1 MRLNFT
7 IRDCTD
13 SNRPKVHDYVAML
26 RRILTQYPH
35 AEFVFQFAPD
45 GILSFY
51 GEFLP
56 DIKGIAAEMCWC
68 VIDCDTDGY
77 IQTGTACHTMIGVEI
92 TCRQTRT
99 GLVSRQDRGK
109 ISGRRCSRPFL
120 SPCHRFPSPHPYFRF
135 PQLLPA
141 RLFPRFPSGLR
152 PHARRVS
159 APGHQ
164 PCLQIQKR

>member
-68 VIDCDTDGY
+68 VIRRLYTDWHCLPYHDRG
-77 IQTGTACHTMIGVEI
+77 GDHLPSDAD
-92 TCRQTRT
+92 R
-99 GLVSRQDRGK
+99 LVSRQDRGK

>member
-1 MRLNFT
+1 MRQSKAHFHIRQSPRNQSRPLACIVSLNIQNVKKTSKTLPYRSFRLYLGKSKT
-7 IRDCTD
+7 F
-13 SNRPKVHDYVAML
+13 KAHAYVAML

-99 GLVSRQDRGK
+99 GW
-109 ISGRRCSRPFL
+109 
-120 SPCHRFPSPHPYFRF
+120 
-135 PQLLPA
+135 
-141 RLFPRFPSGLR
+141 
-152 PHARRVS
+152 
-159 APGHQ
+159 
-164 PCLQIQKR
+164 

>member
-56 DIKGIAAEMCWC
+56 DIKGIAW
-68 VIDCDTDGY
+68 VT
-77 IQTGTACHTMIGVEI
+77 
-92 TCRQTRT
+92 
-99 GLVSRQDRGK
+99 LVL
-109 ISGRRCSRPFL
+109 L
-120 SPCHRFPSPHPYFRF
+120 SSTLK
-135 PQLLPA
+135 Q
-141 RLFPRFPSGLR
+141 
-152 PHARRVS
+152 VS
-159 APGHQ
+159 
-164 PCLQIQKR
+164 L

>member
-51 GEFLP
+51 P
-56 DIKGIAAEMCWC
+56 I
-68 VIDCDTDGY
+68 
-77 IQTGTACHTMIGVEI
+77 
-92 TCRQTRT
+92 
-99 GLVSRQDRGK
+99 
-109 ISGRRCSRPFL
+109 
-120 SPCHRFPSPHPYFRF
+120 
-135 PQLLPA
+135 
-141 RLFPRFPSGLR
+141 
-152 PHARRVS
+152 
-159 APGHQ
+159 
-164 PCLQIQKR
+164 